1 MKTLAKA
8 LILVTLTTAAISPV
22 YGQANGSNAQTQ
34 GVTGTDPRPQGV
46 TGTDPRP
53 QGVTGTDPRPQS
65 IWAAVLEA
73 LGL

>member
-8 LILVTLTTAAISPV
+8 LILVTLSAAACNPIF
-22 YGQANGSNAQTQ
+22 AQ

-53 QGVTGTDPRPQS
+53 QGVTGTDPRPQD
-65 IWAAVLEA
+65 IWSDLPDG
-73 LGL
+73 LGF